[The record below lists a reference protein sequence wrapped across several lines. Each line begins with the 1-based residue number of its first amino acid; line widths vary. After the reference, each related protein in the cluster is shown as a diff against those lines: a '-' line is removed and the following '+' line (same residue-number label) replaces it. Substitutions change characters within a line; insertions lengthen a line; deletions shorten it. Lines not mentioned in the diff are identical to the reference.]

1 MVLIKYVDKK
11 CFATAAGRMIHKSG
25 GVFWKYI
32 RLIRIN
38 EPVFFLEFAFVLKYI
53 LVFFSPTSLYYT
65 GVVAVDI
72 FFFHST
78 PEFEVSNL

>member
-11 CFATAAGRMIHKSG
+11 CLATAAGGMSHKSG
-25 GVFWKYI
+25 GVSEKYI

-38 EPVFFLEFAFVLKYI
+38 EPVFFLKFAFVLKYI
-53 LVFFSPTSLYYT
+53 FVFFSPTSLYYT

-78 PEFEVSNL
+78 LEFVVSNL